1 MYPPKISV
9 SKDYTPE
16 VRYVNGFIVEKNS
29 LYFFYIKTNHMVVLF
44 LICFIV
50 NEIKIILFL

>member
-29 LYFFYIKTNHMVVLF
+29 LYFFLY
-44 LICFIV
+44 
-50 NEIKIILFL
+50 